1 QAAGWAKAMRYLLT
15 GDSFD
20 AKAAFDMNLIT
31 EICPEG
37 TELKRAIEL
46 AEHIAQAAPLA
57 VKATLA
63 SAREAV
69 NEGYEVAFNQLQ
81 NHLQPLLTTE
91 DVQEGVFA
99 MLQKRPP
106 VFKGK

>member
-1 QAAGWAKAMRYLLT
+1 MRYLLT
-15 GDSFD
+15 GDPFD
-20 AKAAFDMNLIT
+20 AKAALDMNLIT

-37 TELKRAIEL
+37 TELNRAIEL

-63 SAREAV
+63 SAHEAI
-69 NEGYEVAFNQLQ
+69 NEGYQAAFSQLQ
-81 NHLQPLLTTE
+81 NHLHPLLKTE